1 MSCFAR
7 KELSKIL
14 HSIFTDYLPQ
24 IFAAG
29 FKYTI
34 TLALISFILGLI
46 IALVTAL
53 VRISDKGGGFLIIK
67 AIFRFYVWLFR
78 STPLLVQLFIVY
90 FGLPYVTNVLYL
102 YVAHP
107 ANRMGV
113 LPYRD
118 ILGETSPFY
127 CTGIGKAILA
137 HMPEEEWLAH
147 IPAERTRFQPNTIT
161 DLDAIVEELRRTR
174 RRGYAI
180 DNSERDPNVRC
191 VGVPV
196 YNSAGKLVA
205 GVSTSGP
212 AITMTDEK
220 LMECAGI
227 LQNAALRMRERIYR

>member
-1 MSCFAR
+1 MDECSEPKVKSLAKSLKILSCFTIQEPVLGVT
-7 KELSKIL
+7 ELAERIGVTKSNIHNILSTFTSMGYLDRLPDGRYTLGLKIL
-14 HSIFTDYLPQ
+14 EYAFIINQNLGYPNAVYDILVDT
-24 IFAAG
+24 AG
-29 FKYTI
+29 KTNE
-34 TLALISFILGLI
+34 
-46 IALVTAL
+46 
-53 VRISDKGGGFLIIK
+53 
-67 AIFRFYVWLFR
+67 
-78 STPLLVQLFIVY
+78 IVY
-90 FGLPYVTNVLYL
+90 FGLPYGTNVLYL

-127 CTGIGKAILA
+127 
-137 HMPEEEWLAH
+137 
-147 IPAERTRFQPNTIT
+147 TIT